1 MLEYVSSLALAI
13 GAAVFIGLER
23 EKSAYKEKVVSLFSI
38 RAYVFLGLGGWMAAF
53 FGMQYGNSYM
63 IGILAVLSLT
73 VILSYYLGWQYN
85 LQPSLTSTMSALA
98 TIAIGTLSVA
108 QPLIAIIIAVI
119 AALSLTLKTN
129 LQKFALGLAQ
139 TEYIAAIKFVTISA
153 IVTPLLPNNA
163 IDPWGMFNPQKIWLM
178 VVLISG
184 IGFIGYILTKLYGRK
199 RSTMIMG
206 ILGGLVS
213 STAVTVTM
221 AQLSRKT
228 ESKTIANIFV
238 ATTLAANGMMYL
250 RVLIWIGVL
259 FPCLLGY
266 VSIPL
271 IGMAIAVSVFVFFA
285 YNKPDS
291 KKHSIHAD
299 TIPLESPLKLLP
311 ALKFAGVFMIIIVL
325 THVAKTLFGESGLY
339 ATAVISGL
347 ADVDAITL
355 QLSTLVKN
363 GEIMKYVGAIGI
375 VTAVITNTVVK
386 GILGNMSGNREYGRT
401 LAFKV
406 GVVAMIG
413 IVLSTI
419 SVLFT
424 YPLLP
429 A

>member
-1 MLEYVSSLALAI
+1 MLEYLSSLALAI

-23 EKSAYKEKVVSLFSI
+23 EKSAYEENVISLFSI
-38 RAYVFLGLGGWMAAF
+38 RAYVFLGLGGWIAAF
-53 FGMQYGNSYM
+53 FGMQYGNPYM
-63 IGILAVLSLT
+63 IGILAVLALT
-73 VILSYYLGWQYN
+73 VILSYHIGWQYG

-98 TIAIGTLSVA
+98 TVAIGTLSIA
-108 QPLIAIIIAVI
+108 QPLVAVIVAVI
-119 AALSLTLKTN
+119 AALSLTLKSN
-129 LQKFALGLAQ
+129 LQKLALGLAQ

-153 IVTPLLPNNA
+153 IITPLLPNNT

-184 IGFIGYILTKLYGRK
+184 IGFIGYILTKIYGRK
-199 RSTMIMG
+199 RSTVIMG

-221 AQLSRKT
+221 AQLSKKT
-228 ESKTIANIFV
+228 ESKTITNMFV
-238 ATTLAANGMMYL
+238 ATTLAANGMMYV

-259 FPCLLGY
+259 FPHLMGY

-271 IGMAIAVSVFVFFA
+271 VGMAIVIAIFVHVA
-285 YNKPDS
+285 YHDKDS
-291 KKHSIHAD
+291 KRHSIRAD
-299 TIPLESPLKLLP
+299 TIPLESPLKLMP

-325 THVAKTLFGESGLY
+325 THIAKALFGESGLY

-355 QLSTLVKN
+355 QFSTLVKN
-363 GEIMKYVGAIGI
+363 GEIMTYVGALGI

-386 GILGNMSGNREYGRT
+386 GILGNMSGNQAYGKK

-406 GVVAMIG
+406 SVVA
-413 IVLSTI
+413 IVGVALSAL
-419 SVLFT
+419 SVFFV
-424 YPLLP
+424 YPILP
-429 A
+429 V